1 MTLCTL
7 ALPKVVVGLQGS
19 SLPTLYT
26 LCFLPAKE
34 VRAIVSSETLDALR
48 DPCAEACVLT
58 EVVMLRISGRRI
70 AIDAAMM
77 PVPGSAVAQ
86 IVAFIVIARFQVS
99 FAACGWDGDVH
110 LNPVG
115 ARINPRR

>member
-26 LCFLPAKE
+26 LCFLPAKD
-34 VRAIVSSETLDALR
+34 VKAMVSSDEAFDALR
-48 DPCAEACVLT
+48 DAWAEAWVLT
-58 EVVMLRISGRRI
+58 EVVMLRMRGRRI
-70 AIDAAMM
+70 AMDAAMM

-86 IVAFIVIARFQVS
+86 IVAFIVIAGF
-99 FAACGWDGDVH
+99 
-110 LNPVG
+110 
-115 ARINPRR
+115 